1 MVSFRWEEYPM
12 IESIESIHFENFKAL
27 RDSTLPLGPC
37 NVLVGPNG
45 CGKST
50 VLQALGILRE
60 YAERALRQGQSNFG
74 GYSGAPQTPQYSE
87 LLSAARRGDGTAA
100 VKLNVMFS
108 GLPGRAELDFAPN
121 ALGPTGPHYVRTE
134 RPEPSEHVNNE
145 LAGIAVY
152 NLDPSKIA
160 LPVALKR
167 DITIDPNG
175 GNLAGV
181 LDGLRDREPERFEA
195 ITEELARW
203 LPEFDRILFDTDDS
217 GKRLIA
223 LRTREGRHEIAA
235 ASLSQGTLIALTLLT
250 LAYLRQPPTL
260 IGLEEPDRGL
270 HPWLLRRVQDAIYRL
285 AYPKDCGESRPPVQ
299 VIATTHS
306 PYFLDLFKDNPE
318 EIIVANKVDDNVQFE
333 RLSERPHAREILGD
347 APVGE
352 IWCSG
357 ILGGVPTEP

>member
-1 MVSFRWEEYPM
+1 M

-37 NVLVGPNG
+37 NILVGPNG
-45 CGKST
+45 SGKST
-50 VLQALGILRE
+50 VLRALDILRE
-60 YAERALRQGQSNFG
+60 YAERSLRQGQSNFG
-74 GYSGAPQTPQYSE
+74 GYTASTPFAHYSE
-87 LLSAARRGDGTAA
+87 LVSAARRGDGTSA
-100 VKLNVMFS
+100 VRLKIKFAGV
-108 GLPGRAELDFAPN
+108 PGRAELVFAPN
-121 ALGPTGPHYVRTE
+121 GPGPVGPGHVGTE
-134 RPEPSEHVNNE
+134 SPEPSERVNDC

-217 GKRLIA
+217 GKRSIA
-223 LRTREGRHEIAA
+223 LRTREGRHKIAA

-250 LAYLRQPPTL
+250 LAYLPQPPTL

-306 PYFLDLFKDNPE
+306 PYFLDLFKNHPE

-352 IWCSG
+352 IWYSG